1 LEVGA
6 FGVRLGTAFVR
17 AVRYIQAHDDD
28 GSMAGRTLAAN
39 MANPRDLL
47 YITMRNLEAA
57 GA

>member
-1 LEVGA
+1 M
-6 FGVRLGTAFVR
+6 RLGTAFVR